1 MPTIPT
7 LAVRASILA
16 RKSLAFAVEET
27 LVAVD
32 IARNYSIRMRQWPG
46 PIATHTKV
54 TSLFCGFLGYC
65 KQNGLRDYRSGFCAT
80 IRNWF
85 DERHTKHPKSDRWP
99 ITGQKHSVEPP
110 GPVVAYWRCRNHYPL
125 PG

>member
-46 PIATHTKV
+46 RLIATHTKV
-54 TSLFCGFLGYC
+54 TSLFCGFLGVL
-65 KQNGLRDYRSGFCAT
+65 QAE
-80 IRNWF
+80 WF
-85 DERHTKHPKSDRWP
+85 TRLSEWILCNNS
-99 ITGQKHSVEPP
+99 
-110 GPVVAYWRCRNHYPL
+110 
-125 PG
+125 